1 MSKNI
6 LAIFDFCETLVDF
19 QSIPPYLEIA
29 SLHNPHI
36 AKQKQSKKPR
46 GLKKMCHRFARSI
59 YKRTKWESFKKY
71 MPSTTKPVDF
81 DALKGLEVEVAE
93 NLAKDYAKNEL
104 LKRVNQKVINKL
116 EWHKAQGH
124 TIAIVSG
131 GLEIYIKYFAD
142 YFGIPRENIIAIE
155 LESSGGILTGNMD
168 GIHTM
173 EHRKLYKLVE
183 RINLSEFDLQK
194 SYFYS
199 DCPSDIPL
207 LSFVGNPVVV
217 ECGKDILW
225 AKILGYKIMW

>member
-1 MSKNI
+1 MNKNI

-29 SLHNPHI
+29 SLHNPHM
-36 AKQKQSKKPR
+36 AKQNKTKKPR

-59 YKRTKWESFKKY
+59 YKRTRWESLQKY
-71 MPSTTKPVDF
+71 MPSTTKPVYF
-81 DALKGLEVEVAE
+81 EALKGLEVEVAE
-93 NLAKDYAKNEL
+93 NLAKDYVKNEL
-104 LKRVNQKVINKL
+104 LKRANQKIINKL

-155 LESSGGILTGNMD
+155 LESSGGILTGNMN

-207 LSFVGNPVVV
+207 LSFVGNPVVA

-225 AKILGYKIMW
+225 AKILGYKIM

>member
-1 MSKNI
+1 MDKKI
-6 LAIFDFCETLVDF
+6 LAIFDFCETLVSI
-19 QSIPPYLEIA
+19 QSIPPFLTLA
-29 SLHNPHI
+29 QSHNPRSRFRKIYHRLV
-36 AKQKQSKKPR
+36 R
-46 GLKKMCHRFARSI
+46 GV
-59 YKRTKWESFKKY
+59 YKYTKLSFIKKY
-71 MPSTTKPVDF
+71 TKPVHF
-81 DALKGLEVEVAE
+81 EALKGLAVEVAE
-93 NLAKDYAKNEL
+93 NLAKDYANNEL
-104 LKRVNQKVINKL
+104 LKRVNQKIINKL

-142 YFGIPRENIIAIE
+142 YFGIHRENIVAIE
-155 LESSGGILTGNMD
+155 LESNSGILTGNMN

-183 RINLSEFDLQK
+183 RIDLSKFDLQK

-225 AKILGYKIMW
+225 AKILGYKVV